1 MNSLCQGVRDSFNVP
16 RSRALG
22 GKSGIT
28 RAEPLV
34 LLSYLSPSRPLL
46 VAVVLL
52 LLYLAFTS
60 SRVSSQRPPEDFRL
74 LTGID
79 DAAACA
85 RDGAAGYRAPR
96 ARQPP
101 RGRPCNTSD
110 SQFPKQ
116 QLLVIDGETQ

>member
-1 MNSLCQGVRDSFNVP
+1 MNSLCQGVRDSFTVP

-34 LLSYLSPSRPLL
+34 LLSYLSSSRPLL
-46 VAVVLL
+46 LAVVLL

-60 SRVSSQRPPEDFRL
+60 SRVASQRPPEDFRL

-79 DAAACA
+79 GAAACV

-96 ARQPP
+96 ARRPP

-110 SQFPKQ
+110 KPFLKFA
-116 QLLVIDGETQ
+116 VISIGATE